1 METAEPKGPR
11 DIARAVAELTVVT
24 RSVDARLRRRTWW
37 FAAVVAA
44 VLLAGS
50 TVSLVLLG
58 QTARLHRIVDQ
69 DCGAFRSAGQIPLPP
84 SAAPVAH
91 QFVDSFRAAYDGR
104 CTQFGPLGSPVTLTP
119 TPTPTTRGR

>member
-1 METAEPKGPR
+1 MGTTEPASPR
-11 DIARAVAELTVVT
+11 DIAQAVAELTRVT
-24 RSVDARLRRRTWW
+24 RSVNARLRRRTWW
-37 FAAVVAA
+37 FAAIVAA
-44 VLLAGS
+44 VLVAGS
-50 TVSLVLLG
+50 TVSAVLLT

-104 CTQFGPLGSPVTLTP
+104 CTQFGELDPPVTLTP
-119 TPTPTTRGR
+119 TPTSTTGR